1 MGCSCLFRFFFIP
14 RCSLCLLLRPSVFV
28 ILLAVKQGPSDFFHF
43 SLCHQC
49 DLCGCNFF
57 ARLHACGCL
66 RASLLASL
74 LHSCVAALC
83 SRDPLAKHC
92 VHLEIICSMASRVFF
107 ASAYAS
113 LALVNGEQLP
123 PGWFACECFMR
134 LSCDAVYALLSAV
147 FCAILLQES
156 SVSSKL
162 SFFFALMNAF
172 YSFHFLSVFSLAAND
187 FFLCFSWRILKHCSE
202 VRIAIEL
209 AATWSINSS
218 PELITCLTCV
228 H

>member
-1 MGCSCLFRFFFIP
+1 MGCSCLFLFFFIP
-14 RCSLCLLLRPSVFV
+14 CCSLCLLLCPSVFV
-28 ILLAVKQGPSDFFHF
+28 ILLAVKQSRSDFFHF

-57 ARLHACGCL
+57 ARLLLLHACGCL

-92 VHLEIICSMASRVFF
+92 DHFEIIRSMASRVFF

-123 PGWFACECFMR
+123 PGWFACECFMP
-134 LSCDAVYALLSAV
+134 LSCDAVYALLFAV
-147 FCAILLQES
+147 FAGSCFRNHQSAASCVSFLL
-156 SVSSKL
+156 
-162 SFFFALMNAF
+162 
-172 YSFHFLSVFSLAAND
+172 
-187 FFLCFSWRILKHCSE
+187 
-202 VRIAIEL
+202 
-209 AATWSINSS
+209 
-218 PELITCLTCV
+218 
-228 H
+228 